1 MPSAAEARAL
11 FRAFMREGTSYIHP
25 QLHVLDLPPIPSL
38 NLWRL
43 SLLPH
48 TLTARPPPPFT
59 GSKFPNYNIREYVRR
74 RAREQFKE
82 ASKVSDEGQS
92 MELWSKG
99 KETIEM
105 VKRQAVVYQLY
116 ARKQKSVMDM

>member
-1 MPSAAEARAL
+1 V
-11 FRAFMREGTSYIHP
+11 T
-25 QLHVLDLPPIPSL
+25 
-38 NLWRL
+38 L
-43 SLLPH
+43 SPKPH
-48 TLTARPPPPFT
+48 THTYSLPSPFT

-82 ASKVSDEGQS
+82 ASKVSDEGQLT
-92 MELWSKG
+92 ELWSKG